1 MSRPAR
7 LKPGQPDPLS
17 DAFATSY
24 EEGLTLDAVAER
36 HGVCRGRVRRAF
48 SQRHGFFLRMRRDDN
63 ARCMA
68 RAADQ
73 ARAMLDEIS
82 ARRVNPAPR
91 FAIGTSTA
99 IHILRARCRVV
110 GPLCVDSPTVAAAH
124 AAGLTLDDI
133 HEVFAV
139 PPVEAV
145 RAIAAHA
152 GR

>member
-7 LKPGQPDPLS
+7 LKPGQIDPLS
-17 DAFATSY
+17 DAFAASY
-24 EEGLTLDAVAER
+24 AEGLSLDAVAER
-36 HGVCRGRVRRAF
+36 HGVYRGRVRRAF
-48 SQRHGFFLRMRRDDN
+48 KERSEFSLRMRRHDN
-63 ARCMA
+63 MQCMA

-73 ARAMLDEIS
+73 ARAMLDEVR
-82 ARRVNPAPR
+82 ARRVDPSPR
-91 FAIGTSTA
+91 FAVGTSTA
-99 IHILRARCRVV
+99 IHILRARCRIV
-110 GPLCVDSPTVAAAH
+110 GPLCVDSPTIAAAH

>member
-7 LKPGQPDPLS
+7 LKPNQPDPLS
-17 DAFATSY
+17 DAFAASY
-24 EEGLTLDAVAER
+24 EEGLTLDAVAQR
-36 HGVCRGRVRRAF
+36 HHVCRERVRRAF
-48 SQRHGFFLRMRRDDN
+48 SKRRGFSLRMRRDDN

-73 ARAMLDEIS
+73 AHAMLDEVR
-82 ARRVNPAPR
+82 ARRVDPSPR

-99 IHILRARCRVV
+99 IHILRARCRIV
-110 GPLCVDSPTVAAAH
+110 GPLCVDSPTIAAAH